1 MESGSN
7 VTPSI
12 PHCPFTLLG
21 AGEID
26 GKIQTDFPV
35 CLLFV
40 YYQICCLV
48 FFTSLTYCLV
58 IIT

>member
-40 YYQICCLV
+40 YYQIV
-48 FFTSLTYCLV
+48 AWYFSPP
-58 IIT
+58 